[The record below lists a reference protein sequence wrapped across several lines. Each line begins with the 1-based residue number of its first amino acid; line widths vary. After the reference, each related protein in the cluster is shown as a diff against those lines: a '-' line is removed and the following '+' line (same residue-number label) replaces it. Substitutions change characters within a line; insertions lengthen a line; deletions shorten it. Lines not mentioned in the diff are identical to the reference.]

1 MKSNCTHKAFFIWIT
16 AYLSCMLIVCAQYPV
31 DAQEKSLPS
40 LQKEAG
46 QYIPDWQARWELAR
60 VLSYVKQYDESL
72 REYKKLL
79 QEKPNLY
86 EAKIE
91 MAYVLFYQGKREEA
105 LTILENIPNMHI
117 NDKTMVTMADL
128 YTAQKQYQKAEPL
141 YRVYLQ
147 KHPDDQKVRFKLA
160 QMLSWQKKYD
170 ASIAEYR
177 IILDRIPDDIQVR
190 RHYAFVLIWAGKHA
204 EAATELRKTLK

>member
-1 MKSNCTHKAFFIWIT
+1 MKSNRTHNSFFTCIT
-16 AYLSCMLIVCAQYPV
+16 ACIACTLIVCTYYPV
-31 DAQEKSLPS
+31 YAQEKSLPS
-40 LQKEAG
+40 LHKKAG
-46 QYIPDWQARWELAR
+46 EHIPDWQARWELAR
-60 VLSYVKQYDESL
+60 VLSYVKRYDESL
-72 REYKKLL
+72 REYRKLL

-91 MAYVLFYQGKREEA
+91 MANVLFYQGKREEA

-117 NDKTMVTMADL
+117 DDNTMVTMADL

-170 ASIAEYR
+170 ASITEYR

-190 RHYAFVLIWAGKHA
+190 RHYAFVLMWAGKHA